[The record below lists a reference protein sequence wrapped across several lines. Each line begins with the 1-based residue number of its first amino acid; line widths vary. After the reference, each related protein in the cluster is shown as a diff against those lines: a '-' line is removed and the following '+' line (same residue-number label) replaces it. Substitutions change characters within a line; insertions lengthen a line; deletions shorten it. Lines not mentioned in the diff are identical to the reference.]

1 MNSLAN
7 PMRAAVTTPCLTVQ
21 LLGDFAV
28 YDRGE
33 LISAINTP
41 RLQALLTYLLLH
53 HDVSI
58 DRRDLGQRLW
68 PAVPLTE
75 SLIALE
81 HALAGLLRA
90 WPDVHRFLL
99 LTPET
104 VQWRADPSYRLDV
117 ADFEEAFASAQAG
130 GQTGDAEAVEHQLTR
145 AVQHYRGALLPFC
158 TEAWITQAR
167 SRLHTHY
174 LATLTRLV
182 AMLEQKQNYA
192 QAVVFAR
199 LLRRESLQY
208 ELLHRRLAHLYVLSG
223 GRVGLLQAL
232 EQRLAAAATG
242 HGALVL
248 IQGVAGIGKTSLAL
262 VCEEK
267 ARDLGARFVVGHCYE
282 RGVTSPFLP
291 WQEILVAL
299 ARTNAIDLSALPEPF
314 GHQPPTKSAH
324 HLIQVV
330 TAQLH
335 AVAAAQPL
343 VLLLD
348 DLHWADQDS
357 LDLLDFATRHL
368 TASPLLILVTYRSEE
383 VHRDRPLFSFLPT
396 LQRNRPMEMIGLGL
410 LALDD
415 TARLVE
421 AYHGPCTPQLARY
434 LYERSEGHPLF
445 LVQLLND
452 LVERQLMTLD
462 AAGRW
467 LPPAQTISVPTLLQQ
482 VISERVMRLG
492 RATEQFLEVAAVVGE
507 TWSLAVVEAILQ
519 WPEEQLLAMLDQ
531 ALTAGVIAA
540 SDAPTEQYR
549 FGHGLIREVLYN
561 RQLARRRKGLHGR
574 IATVLSTHI
583 PVDTAALAHHAYLAE
598 HWPQAYQSSLE
609 AGDAARRRY
618 AIHSALGFYQQALTA
633 VQRQSEGAPVDALL
647 LLYERLAKTYAAL
660 NYKEEAVT
668 TFKQVIALAHATGNL
683 LAEGHA
689 LIHLAVNQD
698 LLYRNEE
705 ATQTSV
711 EALRVAELVDDPY
724 ILTLSHF
731 LIGRRALLAGDL
743 PQSRHHLALAE
754 RYAQA
759 TAEPA
764 ELLAQVMRIQIY
776 LTMWPGHYAQAE
788 RMTRAAL
795 DVARQAHHTI
805 AIAALPFQLGYIL
818 TEQGHYAEAWQILQK
833 GISDVEQLGERH
845 QYLPK
850 LLNTLGYLS
859 YVLGDLDAALH
870 WNRRAL
876 EASRYDGVYYH
887 AESACYALIDL
898 ATSYLQ
904 QGRLTE
910 ALAYALEFESIQ
922 ARVDY
927 ARYRP
932 LNRYQLL
939 RAELALAHGEYDLA
953 LHYSAQAAEL
963 AREKNFPKNV
973 IKSLLYEGQAYLR
986 LSRPQTAGARLQQAV
1001 ELADQISHAA
1011 LRWQTRLRLAE
1022 ACIMLGQPT
1031 AELYRQASALVDLLA
1046 ANLHDPH
1053 LRTCF
1058 LGSPLVVE
1066 LRANA
1071 HAALQPKPSVPDP
1084 MTNTNSP
1091 TGLTAREVE
1100 VLRLVAGGATNRQIA
1115 ERLHL
1120 SVGTVNSHLTNILNK
1135 IGCENRTAATT
1146 FALQHGLVAAR

>member
-1 MNSLAN
+1 MPTA
-7 PMRAAVTTPCLTVQ
+7 RIQ
-21 LLGDFAV
+21 LLGNFQLTVDNQVVAALNDERQQTLLAYFA
-28 YDRGE
+28 
-33 LISAINTP
+33 
-41 RLQALLTYLLLH
+41 LH
-53 HDVSI
+53 QGAPL
-58 DRRDLGQRLW
+58 DRRDLGQRFWSMLL
-68 PAVPLTE
+68 PAE
-75 SLIALE
+75 SLAALDQ
-81 HALAGLLRA
+81 ALTALGQT
-90 WPDVHRFLL
+90 WPDVQRFLC
-99 LTPET
+99 LTTDT
-104 VQWRADPSYRLDV
+104 VLWRVDLSVDLDV
-117 ADFEEAFASAQAG
+117 ADFERALIDAQAAE
-130 GQTGDAEAVEHQLTR
+130 QTGNTEAVEQQLLR
-145 AVQHYRGALLPFC
+145 AVQLYRGVLLPFC
-158 TEAWITQAR
+158 TEVWITQER
-167 SRLHTHY
+167 NRLHTRY
-174 LATLTRLV
+174 LETLTRLV
-182 AMLEQKQNYA
+182 SMLEQKQNYA

-208 ELLHRRLAHLYVLSG
+208 ELLHRRLAHLHVLNG

-232 EQRLAAAATG
+232 EQRLAAVAMG

-267 ARDLGARFVVGHCYE
+267 AHNLGACFVAGHCYE

-291 WQEILVAL
+291 WQEILAAL
-299 ARTNAIDLSALPEPF
+299 ARTNTIDLSALPEPF
-314 GHQPPTKSAH
+314 GQAPPTQSAH

-335 AVAAAQPL
+335 AVAATQPL

-368 TASPLLILVTYRSEE
+368 AESPLLILVTYRSEE

-410 LALDD
+410 LGLDD

-452 LVERQLMTLD
+452 LVERQLMTVD
-462 AAGRW
+462 AAGGW
-467 LPPAQTISVPTLLQQ
+467 LPPGQTMPVPTLLQQ

-492 RATEQFLEVAAVVGE
+492 MQAEQLLEVAAVVGE
-507 TWSLAVVEAILQ
+507 TWALPVVEAVLR
-519 WPEEQLLAMLDQ
+519 WPEEQLLTVLEQ
-531 ALTAGVIAA
+531 ALNAGVIAA
-540 SDAPTEQYR
+540 IDAHTEQYR
-549 FGHGLIREVLYN
+549 FGHGLMREVLYN
-561 RQLARRRKGLHGR
+561 RQLARRRKQLHDQ
-574 IATVLSTHI
+574 IATLLSTHK
-583 PVDTAALAHHAYLAE
+583 PVDTDALAHHTYLAE
-598 HWPQAYQSSLE
+598 QWPQAYQSSLE

-633 VQRQSEGAPVDALL
+633 VQRQREGAPVALL
-647 LLYERLAKTYAAL
+647 LPLYERLAKTYVAL
-660 NYKEEAVT
+660 NHKEEAVT
-668 TFKQVIALAHATGNL
+668 TFKQVIALAQAAGNR

-689 LIHLAVNQD
+689 LIHLAVNLD

-711 EALRVAELVDDPY
+711 EALRVAELVDDPH

-743 PQSRHHLALAE
+743 TQSRHHLALAE

-764 ELLAQVMRIQIY
+764 ELLAQVIRIQIY
-776 LTMWPGHYAQAE
+776 LTMWPGHYVQAE
-788 RMTRAAL
+788 RMTRVAL
-795 DVARQAHHTI
+795 DLARQAHHAI

-850 LLNTLGYLS
+850 LLNILGYLS

-910 ALAYALEFESIQ
+910 ALAHALEFESIQ

-939 RAELALAHGEYDLA
+939 RAELALVQGEYDLV

-963 AREKNFPKNV
+963 AHEKNFPKNM

-986 LSRPQTAGARLQQAV
+986 LSRPQTAVTRLQQAV
-1001 ELADQISHAA
+1001 ELADQIGHAA

-1022 ACIMLGQPT
+1022 ACVMLCQPT
-1031 AELYRQASALVDLLA
+1031 AELYRQASAMVDLLA

-1053 LRTCF
+1053 LRACF

-1071 HAALQPKPSVPDP
+1071 RSALQQKPPVPAL
-1084 MTNTNSP
+1084 MTTSTNFP
-1091 TGLTAREVE
+1091 AGLTAREVE

-1135 IGCENRTAATT
+1135 IGCENRTAATA
-1146 FALQHGLVAAR
+1146 FALQHGLVAAG